1 MMFPGKGFPL
11 RPRRG
16 SILTMASFVDFV
28 IAFQRAIK
36 ASQLYSSDHPRHMES
51 LTEFEVAYGQFLL
64 WRNQVQVA
72 ARYGRIFVDGQIE
85 DEDNHQL
92 RALAKGLEERS
103 IHALVLFHG
112 VDLHDLEALLAIL
125 CLKPPALRALGGAR
139 KYLED
144 HGVTRIQVTATR
156 LEEVSEAGEVIST
169 TLPGAMTRYGEQ
181 APSSGDGSPGSPSG
195 LPLPKEHAGGA
206 GEGGG
211 ESGQGKGHPPGT
223 PSSGQGSPG
232 GHLSTLMGRAQT
244 LLGGLTGSGSAAEGA
259 EREPGLPRSVMGSG
273 RGSGQ
278 DLSSVVGQVQAF
290 LGTLTAG
297 GLAAADLS
305 GLGDYL
311 EGMGLDRQ
319 GHQPGTQGVISRAV
333 SSLPPLEQLGVL
345 MGSGALR
352 SGQLR
357 NVFSRLSTTLAART
371 MASAV
376 STGEMT
382 TEQFMEAADHM
393 KAIMPSTPSWVEQ
406 ITEAL
411 RHEGMSEAQ
420 LKALLDILT
429 WESRPLE
436 ERIKA
441 LLEGQRIFEMPAE
454 KVLAFLREL
463 LEAGRNTEFLRLLRH
478 FATGLQVP
486 AVARRLTVAQSFE
499 KIADWV
505 DIPGMSPHIME
516 ELMGILSRAYGREK
530 DPEVHRWLSLGVE
543 HILWFFMES
552 RDSLRTCS
560 LLENLQDVVTELSL
574 PVEWKEQATVEL
586 LQRLGT
592 PERLDKILSQL
603 HRLEPQDAM
612 AQVHPLFAMLGPSAA
627 SYLVERL
634 SQESD
639 RNRRKHIMDALKTCG
654 HIAEAPLLESLK
666 SSEWFVVRNALIVL
680 GEVASPERV
689 HELAP
694 FLDHKD
700 ARVRLAAVRA
710 LGHLGG
716 RDAEA
721 TLARLLS
728 RPDPE
733 LQLEVLFIL
742 DELKVRNAIPA
753 LMDLLKAGKTRSR
766 SRQDKVR
773 EKAVEVLGHLGSHA
787 VIPVLAKLL
796 TRQKG
801 FFRDTREALP
811 IRIEALRALH
821 SLGSVE
827 SREAIKKALASEPAG
842 TELEALR
849 CAELVQVHEGSKPP
863 MDTTPFAGG

>member
-1 MMFPGKGFPL
+1 M
-11 RPRRG
+11 
-16 SILTMASFVDFV
+16 S
-28 IAFQRAIK
+28 
-36 ASQLYSSDHPRHMES
+36 
-51 LTEFEVAYGQFLL
+51 
-64 WRNQVQVA
+64 
-72 ARYGRIFVDGQIE
+72 
-85 DEDNHQL
+85 
-92 RALAKGLEERS
+92 
-103 IHALVLFHG
+103 
-112 VDLHDLEALLAIL
+112 
-125 CLKPPALRALGGAR
+125 
-139 KYLED
+139 
-144 HGVTRIQVTATR
+144 
-156 LEEVSEAGEVIST
+156 
-169 TLPGAMTRYGEQ
+169 
-181 APSSGDGSPGSPSG
+181 
-195 LPLPKEHAGGA
+195 
-206 GEGGG
+206 
-211 ESGQGKGHPPGT
+211 
-223 PSSGQGSPG
+223 
-232 GHLSTLMGRAQT
+232 
-244 LLGGLTGSGSAAEGA
+244 
-259 EREPGLPRSVMGSG
+259 SG
-273 RGSGQ
+273 RGPGQ

-290 LGTLTAG
+290 LGSLTAG
-297 GLAAADLS
+297 GQAAADMS
-305 GLGDYL
+305 GLADYL

-319 GHQPGTQGVISRAV
+319 GQQPGTQGVISRAV
-333 SSLPPLEQLGVL
+333 SSLPPREQLGVL

-352 SGQLR
+352 SGPLR

-376 STGEMT
+376 STGELT
-382 TEQFMEAADHM
+382 TQQFIEAADQM
-393 KAIMPSTPSWVEQ
+393 KAIMPSTQSWVEQ

-411 RHEGMSEAQ
+411 RHEGMSEGQ

-463 LEAGRNTEFLRLLRH
+463 LEAGRNTEFLRLVRH
-478 FATGLQVP
+478 FASGLQVP
-486 AVARRLTVAQSFE
+486 AVARRLAVAQSFE

-505 DIPGMSPHIME
+505 DIPGMPPHIME

-552 RDSLRTCS
+552 RDPLRTCS
-560 LLENLQDVVTELSL
+560 LLESLQDVVTELSL
-574 PVEWKEQATVEL
+574 PAEWKELAMVEL

-603 HRLEPQDAM
+603 FDLEPQDAVT
-612 AQVHPLFAMLGPSAA
+612 QVHPLFAMLGPSAA

-639 RNRRKHIMDALKTCG
+639 RNLRRRLMDALKACG
-654 HIAEAPLLESLK
+654 HNAEAPLLESLK
-666 SSEWFVVRNALIVL
+666 SSDWFVVRNALIVL
-680 GEVASPERV
+680 GEVASPGRV
-689 HELAP
+689 HELEP

-716 RDAEA
+716 RDAET

-728 RPDPE
+728 RPDSE

-742 DELKVRNAIPA
+742 DDLKVRNAIPA

-773 EKAVEVLGHLGSHA
+773 EKAVEVLGHLGSHT

-842 TELEALR
+842 PELEVLKGALN
-849 CAELVQVHEGSKPP
+849 
-863 MDTTPFAGG
+863 